1 MRNLRNER
9 YANDY
14 HSRFFSQQ
22 ACIDEIINL
31 RKQEKVNLVLTV
43 SFSFVVISEFTI
55 SDPMF
60 YDENSYMSFTP
71 VFTKLSINIKLQLK
85 PSTLDGIIFYVAKQL
100 HSYSGDFLSLVLLA
114 GKAQLR
120 YHLGDKL
127 NVLSSSTEIKSDTGK
142 VP

>member
-1 MRNLRNER
+1 MTVL
-9 YANDY
+9 
-14 HSRFFSQQ
+14 FCQQ
-22 ACIDEIINL
+22 VSIDEITKL
-31 RKQEKVNLVLTV
+31 RKQENVNLVSTV
-43 SFSFVVISEFTI
+43 SFSCVVISEFTI
-55 SDPMF
+55 SDPLF

-85 PSTLDGIIFYVAKQL
+85 PSTKDGMLFYVAKQL
-100 HSYSGDFLSLVLLA
+100 HSYSSDFLSLVLLA
-114 GKAQLR
+114 GKVQLR